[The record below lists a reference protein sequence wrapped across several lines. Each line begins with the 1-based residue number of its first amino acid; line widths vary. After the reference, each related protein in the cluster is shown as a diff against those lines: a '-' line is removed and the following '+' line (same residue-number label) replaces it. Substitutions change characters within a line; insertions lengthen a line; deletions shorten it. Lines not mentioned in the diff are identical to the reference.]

1 VYISFISFHEEKYTS
16 NDIPS
21 NALICIF
28 FYLSLNM
35 TRFYSLL
42 LSLILVV
49 VGSVYAQT
57 VSADTTKA
65 QTSVQDTTKRSAS
78 AGVDT
83 VVNYSAK
90 DSIIYSLRTRYMHL
104 YGKSEMHYQTIGLKA
119 ERVNVN
125 WDNATLIAEGVSDT
139 VKADS
144 VIGKPVM
151 RDGGEEYK
159 GDQVKYNFRSRKG
172 KIVIGNTQL
181 DNGYY
186 VGDQIKKVEPDVLCV
201 ADGIYTTC
209 DLKDPHFYF
218 ASPKMKVFVRD
229 KVVAEP
235 IYLYVADVP
244 VFALP
249 FGVFPAHG
257 GRSSGLIAPGYGD
270 DNRFGW
276 YLSHLGYYWAA
287 SDYWDLASTF
297 DLYARG
303 RWQNQTNIRY
313 ALRYKF
319 GGSITAR
326 ITSSPE
332 GEPSDP
338 NYNKTRD
345 YYLNITHGQQI
356 SPSSNLNVNF
366 TFMNSNYF
374 RNNSFSLSEILQQNM
389 ESYATYSKSWES
401 SNRWLS
407 INVSRDQN
415 LTTDETSEVLP
426 SIAFNQGTV
435 FPFRKQTKTRGLSTT
450 PESDLSFFELLGF
463 SYNANFNNTLHKS
476 PSTISAKQD
485 TSQVGLSPIN
495 DFTNTNTR
503 SLSQNTSLSISPKLG
518 YFTISPSFSFSDSRT
533 WTQAKT
539 PAIDTVDS
547 LRVYNSSRNQ
557 VIRGNLNTGVN
568 VSTRFYG
575 MFQPNVFGITAFR
588 QTVTPSIGLFYNKQ
602 IYGDDMPKYS
612 MTGSFNIGNNFE
624 MKYQKSDSEKTE
636 NKLQLLNLSGNF
648 NYNFAADSL
657 KFTEVGFNYR
667 TDIGQY
673 LSIGGSA
680 SYNLY
685 MFDTAANNHQGA
697 RVNKFL
703 LTEQGKFGDLTSF
716 SLSLSTSLK
725 GDKKQKPS
733 NTGIPDKVLQEQA
746 AVSGEGSTQ
755 PSQQKMYYSIYDRED
770 ADFSIPWNV
779 TLSYNFSQSQ
789 PSPQNYSRSST
800 VNASLSF
807 NLTEKWQVASSG
819 SYDFVRKQHF
829 IPSVSVTRD
838 LHCWTMSFSWFPMG
852 TLEGYRFELKV
863 KAPQLQDLKVTKQS
877 SNRGNYSY

>member
-1 VYISFISFHEEKYTS
+1 
-16 NDIPS
+16 
-21 NALICIF
+21 
-28 FYLSLNM
+28 M

-42 LSLILVV
+42 FFLILLVI
-49 VGSVYAQT
+49 GSAHALT
-57 VSADTTKA
+57 VSADTIKA
-65 QTSVQDTTKRSAS
+65 QSSVQDTTKRSTS

-83 VVNYSAK
+83 VVNYFAK
-90 DSIIYSLRTRYMHL
+90 DSIIYSLRTRYMNL
-104 YGKSEMHYQTIGLKA
+104 YGKSEMLYQTVGLKA

-125 WDNATLIAEGVSDT
+125 WDNATLIAHGVPDT

-144 VIGKPVM
+144 VIGKPIM
-151 RDGGEEYK
+151 RDGSEEYK
-159 GDQVKYNFRSRKG
+159 GDQVKYNFHTRKG
-172 KIVIGNTQL
+172 KITIGNTQM

-201 ADGIYTTC
+201 SDGIYTTC

-229 KVVAEP
+229 KIVAEP
-235 IYLYVADVP
+235 IYLYIADVP

-257 GRSSGLIAPGYGD
+257 GRSSGLIAPAYGD
-270 DNRFGW
+270 DNRYGW

-287 SDYWDLASTF
+287 SDYWDLATKF
-297 DLYARG
+297 DLYSRG
-303 RWQNQTNIRY
+303 RWQNQTDLRY
-313 ALRYKF
+313 ALRYNF

-326 ITSSPE
+326 ITSTPE

-338 NYNKTRD
+338 SYNKSRD
-345 YYLNITHGQQI
+345 YYVNITHGQQI
-356 SPSSNLNVNF
+356 SPSSNLSVNF

-374 RNNSFSLSEILQQNM
+374 RNNSFQESEILQQNM

-415 LTTDETSEVLP
+415 LTTNETSEVLP

-450 PESDLSFFELLGF
+450 PESDLSFIELLGF
-463 SYNANFNNTLHKS
+463 SYSANFNSTLSKVAS
-476 PSTISAKQD
+476 LVSAKLD
-485 TSQVGLSPIN
+485 TSQVGLSQIN
-495 DFTNTNTR
+495 DFTNTNTQ
-503 SLSQNTSLSISPKLG
+503 SLTQNFSLSISPKLG
-518 YFTISPSFSFSDSRT
+518 YFTVSPSFSLSDTRT

-539 PAIDTVDS
+539 PAMDTVDS
-547 LRVYNSSRNQ
+547 DSLRIYNSSRNR
-557 VIRGNLNTGVN
+557 VIIGDMNTGVN

-575 MFQPNVFGITAFR
+575 LFQPNVFGITAFR
-588 QTVTPSIGLFYNKQ
+588 QTVTPTVGLFYNKQ
-602 IYGDDMPKYS
+602 IYGDNIPKYS
-612 MTGSFNIGNNFE
+612 MTGSFSVGNNFE
-624 MKYQKSDSEKTE
+624 MKYQKNDSAKTE
-636 NKLQLLNLSGNF
+636 DKIQLLNLSGNF
-648 NYNFAADSL
+648 SYNFAADSM
-657 KFTEVGFNYR
+657 KFSDVSINYR

-673 LSIGGSA
+673 LGISGSLN
-680 SYNLY
+680 YNLY
-685 MFDTAANNHQGA
+685 VFDTAANNHTGA
-697 RVNKFL
+697 YVNKFL
-703 LTEQGKFGDLTSF
+703 LKEQGKFGNLTAV
-716 SLSLSTSLK
+716 SLSLSTSFK

-733 NTGIPDKVLQEQA
+733 EAGIPDKIKQEQA

-779 TLSYNFSQSQ
+779 MLSYNFSQLQ
-789 PSPQNYSRSST
+789 PNPQNYTRSST
-800 VNASLSF
+800 INASLSF
-807 NLTEKWQVASSG
+807 NLTEKWQVATSG
-819 SYDFVRKQHF
+819 SYDFVNKEHF

-838 LHCWTMSFSWFPMG
+838 LHCWAMSFSWYPMG

-863 KAPQLQDLKVTKQS
+863 KAPQLQDLKLTKQS
-877 SNRGNYSY
+877 NNRGTY